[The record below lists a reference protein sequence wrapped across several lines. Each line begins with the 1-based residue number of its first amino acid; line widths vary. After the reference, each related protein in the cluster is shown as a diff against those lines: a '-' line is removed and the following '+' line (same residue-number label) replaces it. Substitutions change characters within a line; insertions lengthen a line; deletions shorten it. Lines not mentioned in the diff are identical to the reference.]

1 MDSHEQR
8 TILKG
13 RNFPTGIILL
23 DRRLDGGL
31 PEGSMVCVHAS
42 PVAMPEAFFYQFSTV
57 AKCYYFNTSRP
68 SKYILRDMHLMG
80 IEPNDVEFIDVYS
93 HYYLNEYGQFIVE
106 DRYRDK
112 EIFDFVDAQ
121 LGRILEEGEDD
132 FILIFDSLSFFLKL
146 NVEWGLKEWML
157 NKIYSITKETG
168 NISYLYLLKD
178 AHPPDVINKVLDMCD
193 VIFDIIAEKIGEKIV
208 SKVAIPKIRGGK
220 AITEYFRYFVEEG
233 VQIDTSRDIA

>member
-1 MDSHEQR
+1 
-8 TILKG
+8 
-13 RNFPTGIILL
+13 
-23 DRRLDGGL
+23 
-31 PEGSMVCVHAS
+31 
-42 PVAMPEAFFYQFSTV
+42 
-57 AKCYYFNTSRP
+57 
-68 SKYILRDMHLMG
+68 MG